1 VSISGPNN
9 QERSYRTAGPSG
21 SGETGESVAEV
32 IQKSLEE
39 RWERLKRQ
47 RKGQID
53 DLLCRVD
60 ALPSQ
65 NSQSENEILGYD
77 ENGIPR

>member
-1 VSISGPNN
+1 MALIIKSEAT
-9 QERSYRTAGPSG
+9 ERLALQV

-65 NSQSENEILGYD
+65 NSQSENKILGYD

>member
-1 VSISGPNN
+1 VALIIKSEAT
-9 QERSYRTAGPSG
+9 ERLALQV

-47 RKGQID
+47 GKGQID

-65 NSQSENEILGYD
+65 NSQSENKILGYD

>member
-1 VSISGPNN
+1 MALIIKSEATKRLALQI
-9 QERSYRTAGPSG
+9 

-39 RWERLKRQ
+39 RRECLKRQ
-47 RKGQID
+47 RRGQIE

>member
-1 VSISGPNN
+1 VALIIKSEAT
-9 QERSYRTAGPSG
+9 ERLALQV

>member
-1 VSISGPNN
+1 VALIIKSEAT
-9 QERSYRTAGPSG
+9 ERLALQV

-65 NSQSENEILGYD
+65 NSQSENKILGYD